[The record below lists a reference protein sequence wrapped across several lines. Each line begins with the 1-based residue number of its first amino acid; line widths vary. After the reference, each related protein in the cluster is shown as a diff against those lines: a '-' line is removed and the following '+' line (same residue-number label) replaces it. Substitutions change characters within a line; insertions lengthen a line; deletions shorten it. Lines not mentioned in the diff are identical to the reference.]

1 MITDKMKNLVKNSS
15 GIRAMFEEGK
25 IMREKLGAENVFD
38 FSLGN
43 PSIVPPASVKQA
55 ILDILDNEPEMFVH
69 GYMSNAG
76 YDDVR
81 EATASYIN
89 SQHGT
94 SFTKEN
100 ITMTVGAASA
110 LNIALKVTI
119 NPGDEV
125 VLIAPYFGEYNNY
138 ISNYDGVPVVVS
150 PDYERFSINFDEL
163 ESKITP
169 KTKMLIVN
177 TPNNPTGAVYT
188 EEDLTRLADILN
200 KKQAEFG
207 TTIYLISDEPYREI
221 AFGGLKVPYLTK
233 FYKNTFVAY
242 SYSKSLSL
250 PGERIGYLVTSS
262 EMEAFEETV
271 GALNVANR
279 ILGYVNAPSLMQR
292 VAGRCVGQTADLA
305 VYEENKDILYK
316 ALVEYGYDI
325 VEPKGT
331 FYMFPKCFIADDK
344 QFCKDAKDYGLVIV
358 PGSNFACPGYF
369 RIAFCVDKQT
379 VLNSLPA
386 FKKLAERYK

>member
-1 MITDKMKNLVKNSS
+1 MITEKMKNLVKNSS

-25 IMREKLGAENVFD
+25 IMVQKLGKENVFD

-55 ILDILDNEPEMFVH
+55 IYDILENEPEMFIH
-69 GYMSNAG
+69 GYMSNSG
-76 YDDVR
+76 YEDVR
-81 EATASYIN
+81 QSTADYIN

-94 SFTKEN
+94 DFTARN
-100 ITMTVGAASA
+100 IIMTVGAASA

-125 VLIAPYFGEYNNY
+125 LLIAPYFGEYNNY
-138 ISNYDGVPVVVS
+138 ISNYEGVPVVVS
-150 PDYERFSINFDEL
+150 PDYERFSINFEEL
-163 ESKITP
+163 EQKITP
-169 KTKMLIVN
+169 KTKLMIVN
-177 TPNNPTGAVYT
+177 TPNNPTGAVYE
-188 EEDLTRLADILN
+188 EEDLKRLAEILTR
-200 KKQAEFG
+200 KQKEFG

-233 FYKNTFVAY
+233 FYPNTFVAY

-250 PGERIGYLVTSS
+250 PGERIGYLVVSNQ
-262 EMEAFEETV
+262 MEAFDETV
-271 GALNVANR
+271 DALSVANR

-292 VAGRCVGQTADLA
+292 VAGRCVGQTSDLS

-316 ALVEYGYDI
+316 ALTEYGYDI

-344 QFCKDAKDYGLVIV
+344 EFCAAAKEFGLVIV

-386 FKKLAERYK
+386 FKKLAEKYK